1 MVRRQWSDRGTAVA
15 TATALHVVVLLLIGL
30 TVHRLPW
37 RYVPG
42 TDERYSGQDPGA
54 ARLDQAR
61 PALSQRP
68 PAASPAAGAYAEI
81 P

>member
-1 MVRRQWSDRGTAVA
+1 MASFVI
-15 TATALHVVVLLLIGL
+15 VLLLIGL